1 MSTLVFSICRKAVPK
16 TGIEHKKMVRE
27 KTLQIVGENIIDD
40 PLMPRDKI
48 LFLPMHKMLG
58 LMKRYVKALDKNDH
72 FFRYFI

>member
-1 MSTLVFSICRKAVPK
+1 MFSLFVGKLCQRQALN
-16 TGIEHKKMVRE
+16 TKKWSER

-48 LFLPMHKMLG
+48 LFLPMHIMLG